1 MPIKLV
7 SFVLCP
13 FVQRAV
19 ITLKEKHV
27 DFSLE
32 YVDLSAPPDWFRELS
47 PLGKVPLL
55 QVDGE
60 VIFES
65 SVIIDYLDEVFAPRL
80 HPIDPL
86 KRAQHK
92 AWIEY
97 GSGLLMDQHAVCMA
111 ADEADYQ
118 QKSDIFQQNLARLV
132 SPMESGL
139 FAGEAGFSMVDAAY
153 APLFMR
159 MEILDGLGAEQP
171 ENYYPECVTSWAKS
185 LLQRPS
191 VADSVIA
198 DFKSEFIDFFAQK
211 GSWLMQRIK
220 GSL

>member
-1 MPIKLV
+1 MAIKLV

-19 ITLKEKHV
+19 ITLKEKQV
-27 DFSLE
+27 EFTLE
-32 YVDLSAPPDWFRELS
+32 YVDLSAPPGWFSNLS

-55 QVDGE
+55 QVDGG

-65 SVIIDYLDEVFAPRL
+65 AVILDYLDEVFKPRL
-80 HPIDPL
+80 HPVDAL

-111 ADEADYQ
+111 VDEAEYQ
-118 QKSDIFQQNLARLV
+118 HKAAKFQQNLARLA
-132 SPMESGL
+132 SPIELGL
-139 FAGEAGFSMVDAAY
+139 FAGNVGFSLVDAAY

-159 MEILDGLGAEQP
+159 MEILGGLSP
-171 ENYYPECVTSWAKS
+171 ERSVANPESVSSWAKS
-185 LLQRPS
+185 LLERPS
-191 VADSVIA
+191 VATSVIA
-198 DFKSEFIDFFAQK
+198 DFNTKYIDFFSQK
-211 GSWLMQRIK
+211 GSWLMQSIK
-220 GSL
+220 GQG

>member
-1 MPIKLV
+1 MTIKLV

-19 ITLKEKHV
+19 ITLNEKHV
-27 DFSLE
+27 DFLLE
-32 YVDLSAPPDWFRELS
+32 YVDLSAPPDWFIKLS

-65 SVIIDYLDEVFAPRL
+65 AVIIDYLDEVFEPRL
-80 HPIDPL
+80 HPVEPL
-86 KRAQHK
+86 RRAQHK

-97 GSGLLMDQHAVCMA
+97 GSGLLMDQHAICMA
-111 ADEADYQ
+111 LDETEYQ
-118 QKSDIFQQNLARLV
+118 HKSEVFQQNLARLA
-132 SPMESGL
+132 SPIKSGL
-139 FAGEAGFSMVDAAY
+139 FAGDTHFSLVDAAY

-159 MEILDGLGAEQP
+159 MEILGAFGAEQAGI
-171 ENYYPECVTSWAKS
+171 YPERVISWAKA
-185 LLQRPS
+185 LLVRPS

-198 DFKSEFIDFFAQK
+198 EFKPEYIDFFAKK

-220 GSL
+220 G